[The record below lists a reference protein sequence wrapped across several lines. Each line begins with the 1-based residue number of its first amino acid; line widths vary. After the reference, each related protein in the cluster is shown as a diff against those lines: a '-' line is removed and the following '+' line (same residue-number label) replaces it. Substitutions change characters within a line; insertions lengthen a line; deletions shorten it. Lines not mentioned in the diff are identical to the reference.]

1 MPAQPAAESEYAA
14 RPDAAAV
21 AAPPPTVAIHT
32 HGCKLNQADSRT
44 LAREFTEAGYRVVEA
59 GAPAEVVVL
68 NTCTVTATADAKAR
82 QYLRAAARRNPGA
95 LVVATGCYAQR
106 AGDELA
112 GMPVVSLTLGNTG
125 KPALVAAVTARLAGA
140 RVDATATN
148 RPGEGV
154 ASESI
159 LAQPATVAPSPLPPV
174 APAATP
180 RLNSPAYPAAPSLL
194 TAAAPLPGAAGGRGQ
209 PFRSRAMVKIQEG
222 CDQVC
227 AYCIV
232 PKVRGRERSLPPETI
247 IAEIRRCVAEGY
259 REVALTGTRL
269 GTYGFDLPD
278 TGLRQLLGAILAQ
291 TEIERLRVS
300 SLQAHE
306 ITPELLELWD
316 DRRLCPHFHIPL
328 QSGSDGILR
337 AMRRRY
343 DTRQF
348 AATVGLVRQ
357 RLPDAG
363 ITTDLIAGFP
373 GETDS
378 AFAESYAFAAAMQ
391 FSDLHLFPYSPRPGT
406 SAAYYGGQVAEGDKR
421 ERMAQLLALADEAR
435 RRFRRGQLGR
445 TASAL
450 WEREASGGVWNG
462 LTGNYLRVSTTAA
475 RPLTNAIT
483 DARLDSLDG
492 DRLWATVV

>member
-1 MPAQPAAESEYAA
+1 MPAQPVTQQESAS
-14 RPDAAAV
+14 
-21 AAPPPTVAIHT
+21 AAPLRRVAIHT

-44 LAREFTEAGYRVVEA
+44 LAREFSEAGYVVVA
-59 GAPAEVVVL
+59 ADAPAEVVVL

-106 AGDELA
+106 AGAELA
-112 GMPVVSLTLGNTG
+112 GLPVVSLTLGNTE
-125 KPALVAAVTARLAGA
+125 KPALVAAVTARLSGA
-140 RVDATATN
+140 AVDATAA
-148 RPGEGV
+148 PGPAGGGLTG
-154 ASESI
+154 ASA
-159 LAQPATVAPSPLPPV
+159 LAQPAIIQSPLPPID
-174 APAATP
+174 
-180 RLNSPAYPAAPSLL
+180 PAAP
-194 TAAAPLPGAAGGRGQ
+194 APLPVAAGGRGL

-222 CDQVC
+222 CDQIC

-232 PKVRGRERSLPPETI
+232 PKVRGRERSLPPESI
-247 IAEIRRCVAEGY
+247 ISEIRRCVAEGY
-259 REVALTGTRL
+259 REVALTGTQL
-269 GTYGFDLPD
+269 GTYGFDLD
-278 TGLRQLLGAILAQ
+278 GVGLRQLLRRILDE
-291 TEIERLRVS
+291 TGVERLRVS

-328 QSGSDGILR
+328 QSGSDTILR

-373 GETDS
+373 GES
-378 AFAESYAFAAAMQ
+378 ASDFAAGYAFAQAMQ

-406 SAAYYGGQVAEGDKR
+406 SAAYFGGQVAETDKR
-421 ERMAQLLALADEAR
+421 ERMAQLLALAAESR
-435 RRFRRGQLGR
+435 REFRRGQLGR
-445 TASAL
+445 TESAL
-450 WEREASGGVWNG
+450 WERAAAGGVWHG
-462 LTGNYLRVSTTAA
+462 LTGNYLRVCAVA
-475 RPLTNAIT
+475 DRPLANRIT
-483 DARLDSLDG
+483 DVRLDSLDG
-492 DRLWATVV
+492 DRVWATVV

>member
-1 MPAQPAAESEYAA
+1 MPAQSVVQQESSGPES
-14 RPDAAAV
+14 AAV
-21 AAPPPTVAIHT
+21 AALPRTVAIHT

-44 LAREFTEAGYRVVEA
+44 LAREFSEAGYRVVA
-59 GAPAEVVVL
+59 ADAPAEVVVL

-112 GMPVVSLTLGNTG
+112 GLPVVSLTLGNTE

-140 RVDATATN
+140 AVDAAVA
-148 RPGEGV
+148 PGQPGGGLSG
-154 ASESI
+154 ASN
-159 LAQPATVAPSPLPPV
+159 LAQFAAAAQVSLPPIDPEAAQSPAPRPVSPDDPAAAQHPLPV
-174 APAATP
+174 
-180 RLNSPAYPAAPSLL
+180 
-194 TAAAPLPGAAGGRGQ
+194 AAGGRGL

-232 PKVRGRERSLPPETI
+232 PKVRGRERSLPPESI
-247 IAEIRRCVAEGY
+247 ISEIRRCVAEGY
-259 REVALTGTRL
+259 REVALTGTQL
-269 GTYGFDLPD
+269 GTYGFDLD
-278 TGLRQLLGAILAQ
+278 GVGLRQLLRRILDE
-291 TEIERLRVS
+291 TGVERLRVS

-306 ITPELLELWD
+306 ITPELLDLWD

-328 QSGSDGILR
+328 QSGSDTILR

-348 AATVGLVRQ
+348 AATVRLVRQ
-357 RLPDAG
+357 RRPDAG

-373 GETDS
+373 GES
-378 AFAESYAFAAAMQ
+378 ASDFAASCTFAQAMQ

-406 SAAYYGGQVAEGDKR
+406 SAAYYGGQVAEADKR
-421 ERMAQLLALADEAR
+421 ERMAQLLAMAAESR
-435 RRFRRGQLGR
+435 REFRRGQLGR

-450 WEREASGGVWNG
+450 WERAAAGGVWHG
-462 LTGNYLRVSTTAA
+462 LTGNYLRVCAVA
-475 RPLTNAIT
+475 DRPLANRIT
-483 DARLDSLDG
+483 DVRLDSLDG
-492 DRLWATVV
+492 DRVWATVV

>member
-1 MPAQPAAESEYAA
+1 MPAQPVAETES
-14 RPDAAAV
+14 AAV
-21 AAPPPTVAIHT
+21 AAPPRTVAIHT

-44 LAREFTEAGYRVVEA
+44 LAREFSEAGYRVVA
-59 GAPAEVVVL
+59 ADAPAEVVVL

-106 AGDELA
+106 AGAELA
-112 GMPVVSLTLGNTG
+112 GLPVVSLTLGNTG

-140 RVDATATN
+140 AVDAATA
-148 RPGEGV
+148 PGQPGGGLAG
-154 ASESI
+154 ASA
-159 LAQPATVAPSPLPPV
+159 LAQPAIIQSPLPPID
-174 APAATP
+174 PAAH
-180 RLNSPAYPAAPSLL
+180 
-194 TAAAPLPGAAGGRGQ
+194 APLPAAGRAGL

-232 PKVRGRERSLPPETI
+232 PKVRGRERSLPPESI
-247 IAEIRRCVAEGY
+247 ISEIRRCVAEGY
-259 REVALTGTRL
+259 REVALTGTQL
-269 GTYGFDLPD
+269 GTYGFDLD
-278 TGLRQLLGAILAQ
+278 GVGLRQLLRRILDE
-291 TEIERLRVS
+291 TGVERLRVS

-328 QSGSDGILR
+328 QSGSDAILR

-348 AATVGLVRQ
+348 AATVRLVRQ
-357 RLPDAG
+357 RRPDAG

-373 GETDS
+373 GES
-378 AFAESYAFAAAMQ
+378 ASDFAAGYAFAQAMQ

-406 SAAYYGGQVAEGDKR
+406 SAAYFGRQVAEADKR
-421 ERMAQLLALADEAR
+421 ERMARLLALAAESR
-435 RRFRRGQLGR
+435 REFRRGQLGR
-445 TASAL
+445 TESAL
-450 WEREASGGVWNG
+450 WERAAAGGVWHG
-462 LTGNYLRVSTTAA
+462 LTGNYLRVCTIAD
-475 RPLTNAIT
+475 RPLANAIT
-483 DARLDSLDG
+483 DVRLDSIDG
-492 DRLWATVV
+492 DRVWATVV

>member
-1 MPAQPAAESEYAA
+1 MPAQPSAETESIA
-14 RPDAAAV
+14 
-21 AAPPPTVAIHT
+21 AAPPRTVAIHT

-44 LAREFTEAGYRVVEA
+44 LAREFSEAGYRVVA
-59 GAPAEVVVL
+59 ADAPAEVVVL

-112 GMPVVSLTLGNTG
+112 GLPVVSLTLGNTG
-125 KPALVAAVTARLAGA
+125 KPTLVAAVTARLAGVA
-140 RVDATATN
+140 VDAA
-148 RPGEGV
+148 
-154 ASESI
+154 
-159 LAQPATVAPSPLPPV
+159 
-174 APAATP
+174 AATP
-180 RLNSPAYPAAPSLL
+180 GPAGGGVAGASSLAQSAIIQSPLSPLDPAAQ
-194 TAAAPLPGAAGGRGQ
+194 APLPGAAAGRGL

-232 PKVRGRERSLPPETI
+232 PKVRGRERSLPPESI
-247 IAEIRRCVAEGY
+247 ISEIRRCVAEGY
-259 REVALTGTRL
+259 REVALTGTQL
-269 GTYGFDLPD
+269 GTYGFDLD
-278 TGLRQLLGAILAQ
+278 GVGLRQLLRRILDE
-291 TEIERLRVS
+291 TGVERLRVS

-328 QSGSDGILR
+328 QSGSDTILR

-348 AATVGLVRQ
+348 AATVGLVRR

-373 GETDS
+373 GESESD
-378 AFAESYAFAAAMQ
+378 FAAGYAFAQAMQ

-406 SAAYYGGQVAEGDKR
+406 SAAYYGGQVAESDKR
-421 ERMAQLLALADEAR
+421 ERMALLLALAAESR
-435 RRFRRGQLGR
+435 RQFRQGQLGR

-450 WEREASGGVWNG
+450 WERAAAGGVWHG
-462 LTGNYLRVSTTAA
+462 LTGNYLRVCAVA
-475 RPLTNAIT
+475 DRPLANAIT
-483 DARLDSLDG
+483 DVRLDSIDG
-492 DRLWATVV
+492 DRVWATVV